1 MAIKKHKPGNK
12 GQRGGRQ
19 PGAGRPSHVPT
30 DALRKRVKQHAA
42 LGVTQNELSRIL
54 GIDKHTLEKHYRQE
68 LDVAMI
74 ELNTAVAGK
83 LASAATSKSHTGP
96 TVTAA
101 MFWARTRM
109 GWKETLVQQHTGIDG
124 GPIKSEATVTHAA
137 DDSFGAVVAALDL
150 AGRAKAGGGGKTG

>member
-1 MAIKKHKPGNK
+1 MATKKHKPGNK

-42 LGVTQNELSRIL
+42 LGVTHEELSRIME
-54 GIDKHTLEKHYRQE
+54 IDKHTLYKFYRHE
-68 LDVAMI
+68 LDIAII

-96 TVTAA
+96 TITAA

-109 GWKETLVQQHTGIDG
+109 GWKETVVQQHQGPNDG
-124 GPIKSEATVTHAA
+124 PMEVEYTFKLNVFEE
-137 DDSFGAVVAALDL
+137 
-150 AGRAKAGGGGKTG
+150 GRPEEPKN